1 MPERGARTRGVV
13 TAGKQMMARGP
24 EGDRPRFTEERN
36 RGRLAAPYLSC
47 SRRRRAS
54 PWPREGRPPR
64 RASRSRGPSR
74 SRSAAQLSGAPARC
88 GRSPRAVGGR
98 KPRAP
103 PLGWPSRV
111 AATLMPRSWA
121 AGQPPEKGVG
131 RFGWRKAKL
140 RGPAQRLP
148 PSGFASVLG
157 KWGERRKPRVRGST
171 EPIPGRRS
179 EPSTGPLLLPTMVF

>member
-88 GRSPRAVGGR
+88 GAFPAGR
-98 KPRAP
+98 GRPETSGPAP
-103 PLGWPSRV
+103 RV
-111 AATLMPRSWA
+111 ALQGRCHPHAPKLGSRAAPGKGSGAIWVEKSKTAGTSTAPASQWVRLRSWEMGGA
-121 AGQPPEKGVG
+121 QEAQSEGVH
-131 RFGWRKAKL
+131 RTH
-140 RGPAQRLP
+140 
-148 PSGFASVLG
+148 
-157 KWGERRKPRVRGST
+157 PR
-171 EPIPGRRS
+171 
-179 EPSTGPLLLPTMVF
+179 